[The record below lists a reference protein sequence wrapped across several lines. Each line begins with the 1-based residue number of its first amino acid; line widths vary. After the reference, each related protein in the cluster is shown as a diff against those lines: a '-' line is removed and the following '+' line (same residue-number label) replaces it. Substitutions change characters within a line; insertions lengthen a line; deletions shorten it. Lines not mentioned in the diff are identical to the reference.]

1 MHVWVMTTAR
11 LGLKS
16 QRQGQKSMSS
26 AYGRGNAVMWL
37 GTKKLSL
44 LWAPQTHFTVPKGS
58 LLEDHSL

>member
-44 LWAPQTHFTVPKGS
+44 L
-58 LLEDHSL
+58 